1 MRIKK
6 KYVLLESLL
15 IDTSNEFSDNEKRI
29 LKLIHKKYEKEMSS
43 YNFSVYDVA
52 AWLIED
58 FDLSYEVAFE
68 LSKSYFWEGRKLFS
82 EYEPLRK
89 KWPIAEIFFSKLGD
103 FTNEFSKSI
112 TEQIYGRIEVKIKGD
127 EGFNDVRDVRI
138 WGGYNSLSLYL
149 NFPFYRIYDG
159 FRSTYLGDG
168 NSDARLIRINIEFKQ
183 LGNDG
188 NPVQT
193 SRWGTEEYEN
203 GTINL
208 NEFLVSVNYKVG
220 GSVSDNKGFKNLMEL
235 KVPFPQPLTKQ
246 SVIDIFKK
254 IIEDVI
260 QKIQT
265 TTFKLPAGIEPIVV
279 SVGSQLD

>member
-15 IDTSNEFSDNEKRI
+15 IDTSSEFSNSEKRI
-29 LKLIHKKYEKEMSS
+29 LRLIHKKYNGEREK
-43 YNFSVYDVA
+43 YNFSVYEVA

-58 FDLSYEVAFE
+58 FELSYGVAFE
-68 LSKSYFWEGRKLFS
+68 LSKSYFLEGSRLFS

-89 KWPIAEIFFSKLGD
+89 KWPIAEIFFSKIGE
-103 FTNEFSKSI
+103 FTNEFVKSFPND
-112 TEQIYGRIEVKIKGD
+112 TYGSVEVKIKGD

-138 WGGYNSLSLYL
+138 WGGYNSLALYL

-159 FRSTYLGDG
+159 IRSTYLGG
-168 NSDARLIRINIEFKQ
+168 ESSDARLIRVDIGFK
-183 LGNDG
+183 LLDNDG
-188 NPVQT
+188 NTVDASP
-193 SRWGTEEYEN
+193 RWRTEEYED
-203 GTINL
+203 GSINL
-208 NEFLVSVNYKVG
+208 NEFLVSVNYRI
-220 GSVSDNKGFKNLMEL
+220 GSGDSRVSKILMEL

-254 IIEDVI
+254 ITEDTI
-260 QKIQT
+260 QKIQS

-279 SVGSQLD
+279 SAGSQLD

>member
-43 YNFSVYDVA
+43 YNFSVYEVA

-58 FDLSYEVAFE
+58 FELSYEVAFE

-112 TEQIYGRIEVKIKGD
+112 TEQIYGRIEVKI
-127 EGFNDVRDVRI
+127 
-138 WGGYNSLSLYL
+138 
-149 NFPFYRIYDG
+149 
-159 FRSTYLGDG
+159 
-168 NSDARLIRINIEFKQ
+168 
-183 LGNDG
+183 
-188 NPVQT
+188 
-193 SRWGTEEYEN
+193 
-203 GTINL
+203 
-208 NEFLVSVNYKVG
+208 
-220 GSVSDNKGFKNLMEL
+220 
-235 KVPFPQPLTKQ
+235 
-246 SVIDIFKK
+246 
-254 IIEDVI
+254 
-260 QKIQT
+260 
-265 TTFKLPAGIEPIVV
+265 
-279 SVGSQLD
+279 

>member
-89 KWPIAEIFFSKLGD
+89 KWPIAEIFFSKLG
-103 FTNEFSKSI
+103 EFSGEFAKSFPND
-112 TEQIYGRIEVKIKGD
+112 IYGTLEVKIKGD

-159 FRSTYLGDG
+159 FRSTYLGG
-168 NSDARLIRINIEFKQ
+168 ESSDARLIRINIEFKQ

-193 SRWGTEEYEN
+193 SRWGTEDYEN

-208 NEFLVSVNYKVG
+208 NEFLVAVNYKVG
-220 GSVSDNKGFKNLMEL
+220 GGDSSVGFKNLIKF
-235 KVPFPQPLTKQ
+235 KVPYPKPLTKQ
-246 SVIDIFKK
+246 AVTDIFKK
-254 IIEDVI
+254 ITEDTI
-260 QKIQT
+260 QKIRS
-265 TTFKLPAGIEPIVV
+265 TTFKLPAGIEPIVA

>member
-29 LKLIHKKYEKEMSS
+29 LKLIHKKYEKEMSG

-89 KWPIAEIFFSKLGD
+89 KWPIAEIFFNKLG
-103 FTNEFSKSI
+103 EFSGEFAKSFPND
-112 TEQIYGRIEVKIKGD
+112 IYGTLEVKIKDD

-138 WGGYNSLSLYL
+138 WGGFNSLSLYL

-159 FRSTYLGDG
+159 YRSTFISGEIT
-168 NSDARLIRINIEFKQ
+168 DARLIRVDIGFK
-183 LGNDG
+183 LLDNDG
-188 NPVQT
+188 NTVNAP
-193 SRWGTEEYEN
+193 RWSTEEYVD
-203 GTINL
+203 GSINL
-208 NEFLVSVNYKVG
+208 NEFLVSVNYRI
-220 GSVSDNKGFKNLMEL
+220 GSGDSLASKNLMEF
-235 KVPFPQPLTKQ
+235 KVPFPKPLTKQ
-246 SVIDIFKK
+246 SVMDIFKK
-254 IIEDVI
+254 ITEDTI
-260 QKIQT
+260 QKIQS

>member
-58 FDLSYEVAFE
+58 FELSYEVAFE

-89 KWPIAEIFFSKLGD
+89 KWPIAEIFFNKLG
-103 FTNEFSKSI
+103 EFSGEFAKSFPND
-112 TEQIYGRIEVKIKGD
+112 IYGTLEVKIKDD

-159 FRSTYLGDG
+159 YRSTFIG
-168 NSDARLIRINIEFKQ
+168 SEITDARLIRVDIGFK
-183 LGNDG
+183 LLDNDG
-188 NPVQT
+188 NTVNAP
-193 SRWGTEEYEN
+193 RWSTEEYVD
-203 GTINL
+203 GSINL
-208 NEFLVSVNYKVG
+208 NEFLVSVNYRI
-220 GSVSDNKGFKNLMEL
+220 GSGDSLAPKNLMEF
-235 KVPFPQPLTKQ
+235 KVPFPKPLTKQ
-246 SVIDIFKK
+246 SVMDIFKK
-254 IIEDVI
+254 ITEDTI
-260 QKIQT
+260 QKIQS